1 MCWGISIADHK
12 WYPATIRE
20 HGCAEDENLRSRSQ
34 SESCAS
40 CHSTQILD
48 VQISMSFIRLL
59 EIPCTD
65 ESSNLSP
72 STLFDTVD
80 PTDRD
85 TRCMVSMS
93 HYLPSKDPPLAP
105 SLPAAA
111 DTPAVSVIEGCG
123 CAETSPVRISK
134 TQSFMNCV
142 ELQSCTVNDH
152 TAC

>member
-1 MCWGISIADHK
+1 M
-12 WYPATIRE
+12 
-20 HGCAEDENLRSRSQ
+20 
-34 SESCAS
+34 
-40 CHSTQILD
+40 D
-48 VQISMSFIRLL
+48 VQISMSLIRLL

-72 STLFDTVD
+72 STMFDTVD

-93 HYLPSKDPPLAP
+93 HYLPSRDPPLAP
-105 SLPAAA
+105 SLSAAA

-134 TQSFMNCV
+134 IQLFMNCV
-142 ELQSCTVNDH
+142 ALQSCTVNDP